1 MRGICVQSVKWN
13 KEVFTP
19 SKIICVGRNY
29 AAHIAELNNE
39 TPTNMV
45 LFAKPNS
52 AITDSLNSEHLGEA
66 LHYETELC
74 FLVKDKQLVAVALG
88 LDLTKRGL
96 QSTLKEKGLPWERA
110 KAFNGSALFTEFVAV
125 NASCHYQFSLKIDG
139 IDTQLGD
146 TRLMLHNAEQILAEI
161 SDFMDLEDGDIIMT
175 GTPEG
180 VGKVVANSSFAV
192 TLMDDQQELLSHQW
206 QAL

>member
-1 MRGICVQSVKWN
+1 MQTVKWN
-13 KEVFTP
+13 EGVFTP

-52 AITDSLNSEHLGEA
+52 AITESLKSEHLAEA
-66 LHYETELC
+66 LHFETELC
-74 FLVKDKQLVAVALG
+74 FLFKNKQLAAVGLG

-110 KAFNGSALFTEFVAV
+110 KAFNGSALFTEFVTV
-125 NASCHYQFSLKIDG
+125 NDSYHYQFSLKIDG
-139 IDTQLGD
+139 QETQFGD
-146 TRLMLHNAEQILAEI
+146 TKLMLHNAEQILAEI
-161 SDFMDLEDGDIIMT
+161 SEFMDLEDGDIIMT

-180 VGKVVANSSFAV
+180 VGKVVANSTFAV
-192 TLMDDQQELLSHQW
+192 TLMDDQQALLSHQW